1 MFFPTAL
8 LNQAVELTLLFVAFL
23 QDDQNRLDLDRCE
36 EVEAIQTVFYTVL
49 LQCGDAIFLQ
59 SAKLYWRAT
68 ASSLAMLEGQHCANI
83 DTPTQIDRPDRPLQC
98 LATLSDQRFQH
109 LTHHIDDAKLG
120 LHEFSAFLLANG
132 HPQSLHDHAQ
142 DCLLILDDLSH
153 MLGLPRTPREAN
165 HPGFAREAP

>member
-1 MFFPTAL
+1 MGHWHLVMWALGSSIVLPEPFIPILHMFFPTAL

-36 EVEAIQTVFYTVL
+36 QVEAIQTVFYTVL

-98 LATLSDQRFQH
+98 LESCWYNWPGEDSSPMTIHSLCWKPCEGVLIWS
-109 LTHHIDDAKLG
+109 
-120 LHEFSAFLLANG
+120 LAETS
-132 HPQSLHDHAQ
+132 SLHV
-142 DCLLILDDLSH
+142 CLEPTI
-153 MLGLPRTPREAN
+153 E
-165 HPGFAREAP
+165 